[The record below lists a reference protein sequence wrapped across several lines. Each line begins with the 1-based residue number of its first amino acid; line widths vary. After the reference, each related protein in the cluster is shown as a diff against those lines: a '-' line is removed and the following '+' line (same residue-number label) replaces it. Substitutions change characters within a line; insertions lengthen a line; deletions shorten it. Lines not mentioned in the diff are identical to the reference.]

1 MAIIITFLIILYF
14 VCLWWDMRDP
24 PARKIH
30 KKRSTAPYIPRPIDT
45 THLPKSELDPR
56 AMKLKRMLLRIY
68 KPKYPFRLA
77 VSNRQP
83 PRRLGTYFTATSRI
97 MVYKNDPLVMR
108 EVAIHELAHHVTDTE
123 VGNFPRC
130 HDKHFKQTYTW
141 LIDKYNQ
148 TQQPYICPDTRY
160 YLRQK

>member
-1 MAIIITFLIILYF
+1 
-14 VCLWWDMRDP
+14 
-24 PARKIH
+24 
-30 KKRSTAPYIPRPIDT
+30 
-45 THLPKSELDPR
+45 
-56 AMKLKRMLLRIY
+56 
-68 KPKYPFRLA
+68 
-77 VSNRQP
+77 
-83 PRRLGTYFTATSRI
+83 

-108 EVAIHELAHHVTDTE
+108 EVAIHELAHHVTITE

-148 TQQPYICPDTRY
+148 TQQPYICPDMRY

>member
-1 MAIIITFLIILYF
+1 MTIIITFLIILYF

-24 PARKIH
+24 LARKRN
-30 KKRSTAPYIPRPIDT
+30 KKWSTAPYIPRPIDT
-45 THLPKSELDPR
+45 THLPKSEQDLR
-56 AMKLKRMLLRIY
+56 AVKLKRMLLRIY

-83 PRRLGTYFTATSRI
+83 KKRLGTYFQATSRI
-97 MVYKNDPLVMR
+97 VVYKNIPLCMR
-108 EVAIHELAHHVTDTE
+108 EVAIHELAHHVTNTE
-123 VGNFPRC
+123 VGYFPRS

-148 TQQPYICPDTRY
+148 TQQPYVCPDERY
-160 YLRQK
+160 YLRHR